1 MDASMDIKHEERGYI
16 GKLKVVVAWWLWVG
30 FTNMAIKYFIIGLLA
45 TVCSGRVC
53 YNTPSLP
60 AIRSWSVLAALVGG
74 TFAMKRRMHV
84 KAQLRELERL
94 TTVKT
99 EYINAKL

>member
-1 MDASMDIKHEERGYI
+1 
-16 GKLKVVVAWWLWVG
+16 
-30 FTNMAIKYFIIGLLA
+30 
-45 TVCSGRVC
+45 
-53 YNTPSLP
+53 
-60 AIRSWSVLAALVGG
+60 VLAALVGG